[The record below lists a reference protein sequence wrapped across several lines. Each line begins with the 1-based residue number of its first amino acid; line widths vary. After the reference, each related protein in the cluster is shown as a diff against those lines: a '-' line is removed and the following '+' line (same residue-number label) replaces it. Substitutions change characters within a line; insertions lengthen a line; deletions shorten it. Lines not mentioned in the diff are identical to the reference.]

1 MSKTDRPISSD
12 YLERVGHLLSDID
25 EDDRVSLL
33 AELAD
38 QLEEVPEA
46 ELNQRLGT
54 PEEFVAEYRRSA
66 GLDAPTSDGTG
77 SQAKTLATVVSVLA
91 LPLGVLVFFSFG
103 GQLVFGWLVLA
114 AEWALARI
122 SPQPLRIT
130 WSVLAGVLVAQV
142 LYLAVDT
149 QGGTNRANSF
159 IAIAVI
165 MIVGA
170 LVALLF
176 YRTTSNKRS
185 GTDIRTS

>member
-1 MSKTDRPISSD
+1 MSKTDRPVSSD
-12 YLERVGHLLSDID
+12 YLERVRHLLSDID

-33 AELAD
+33 GELAD

-66 GLDAPTSDGTG
+66 GIDSPKSDGDG
-77 SQAKTLATVVSVLA
+77 LRAKSLATVVSVLA

-103 GQLVFGWLVLA
+103 GQLLFGWLVLA

-122 SPQPLRIT
+122 SPRPLRIT

-142 LYLAVDT
+142 LYLAFDT
-149 QGGTNRANSF
+149 QWGTNRANSF
-159 IAIAVI
+159 LALVVVVI
-165 MIVGA
+165 TGT

-176 YRTTSNKRS
+176 YRTTSNRRP
-185 GTDIRTS
+185 GAGIRTS